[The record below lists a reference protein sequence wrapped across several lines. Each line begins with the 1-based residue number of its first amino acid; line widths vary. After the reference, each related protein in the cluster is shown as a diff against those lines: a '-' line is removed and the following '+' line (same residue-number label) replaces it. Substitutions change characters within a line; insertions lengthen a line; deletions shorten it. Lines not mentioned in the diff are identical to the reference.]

1 TLTTLVAQLLE
12 RIDKVFLGVQ
22 TSAGDLGRY
31 STAQSLIAVSRF
43 LPDALSKLSL
53 ARDKNYLETRFT
65 LGKYIAF
72 AIATIFLLGEFAIYF
87 TRLVLG
93 DEWILPLL
101 TLFGIASVEL
111 LRGFHALVTVNAI
124 RAFAYTRL
132 KKVSVIQ
139 ITVGVLIQPLSIHF
153 FGIVG
158 SIVISALIFIF
169 GIIYLRDFINA

>member
-1 TLTTLVAQLLE
+1 
-12 RIDKVFLGVQ
+12 
-22 TSAGDLGRY
+22 
-31 STAQSLIAVSRF
+31 
-43 LPDALSKLSL
+43 
-53 ARDKNYLETRFT
+53 
-65 LGKYIAF
+65 
-72 AIATIFLLGEFAIYF
+72 
-87 TRLVLG
+87 
-93 DEWILPLL
+93 
-101 TLFGIASVEL
+101 

-169 GIIYLRDFINA
+169 GIIYLRDYINA